1 MGVDQEGNASGMSAS
16 YDVVIVGGGVVG
28 SSIAYF
34 LSANPDFTGR
44 IAVIERDPYYTASS
58 SSLSTSAI
66 RQQFGTP
73 PNIAMSQFSINF
85 LRRVGEFLAVDGDKA
100 DIGLHEPGYLVLAT
114 PERADAQRAK
124 NRVQRDMSVEVE
136 LIEQTDLARRF
147 SWLNVE
153 DLALGSL
160 GLRNEGWFDGPGLMQ
175 AFRRKARSLGVDYR
189 AATVTGLEMA
199 SPQKIGVVVLDN
211 GERLSAGTIVNAAG
225 PWSAGIARMAGVVLP
240 VVPSKRCVFVFETP
254 QKIENCPFIFDTSG
268 FWLRPEGQLFLCG
281 VPPLRENDP
290 DDFGLDVD
298 YELFDEIIW
307 PALAHR
313 VPGFERLR
321 MLRAWAGLYEMNTFD
336 HSGIIGRHPR
346 VSNLVLATGFSGHG
360 MMHSAATGSGVG
372 DLITYGEYRS
382 VDLSPFRYER
392 IAENTPIPE
401 HVY

>member
-1 MGVDQEGNASGMSAS
+1 MGTS

-34 LSANPDFTGR
+34 LSTNADFSGR

-73 PNIAMSQFSINF
+73 PNIAMSKFSIDF
-85 LRRVGEFLAVDGDKA
+85 LREVPTRLAIGDELA

-114 PERADAQRAK
+114 PERAEAQRAK
-124 NRVQRDMSVEVE
+124 NRVQRDMGVEVE
-136 LIEQTDLARRF
+136 LMEQAELARRF
-147 SWLNVE
+147 PWLNTE

-160 GLRNEGWFDGPGLMQ
+160 GLRNEGWFDGPGLLQ
-175 AFRRKARSLGVDYR
+175 AFRRKARAQGVDYR
-189 AATVTGLEMA
+189 AATVTDLAMA
-199 SPQKIGVVVLDN
+199 SPGKVGEVVLDN
-211 GERLSAGTIVNAAG
+211 GERLSAGTVVNAAG
-225 PWSAGIARMAGVVLP
+225 PWSAQIARMVGAELP

-254 QKIENCPFIFDTSG
+254 ERIENCPFVFDTSG

-290 DDFGLDVD
+290 DDFGLEVD
-298 YELFDEIIW
+298 YDLFDEVIW

-321 MLRAWAGLYEMNTFD
+321 MLRAWAGLYEYNTFD
-336 HSGIIGRHPR
+336 HSGIIGRHPEI
-346 VSNLVLATGFSGHG
+346 SNFVLATGFSGHG
-360 MMHSAATGSGVG
+360 MMHAAATGSGVC
-372 DLITYGEYRS
+372 DLIAYDQYRS
-382 VDLSPFRYER
+382 IDLSAFRYER
-392 IAENTPIPE
+392 IAGNQPIKE